1 MDYNISLFLDKRK
14 SSKKTNNLY
23 PVKLRVYSSITKT
36 KKLYPTG
43 IDMSVGDFE
52 TTFKSDGSVR
62 GKNQESKIY
71 LRNIETRAH
80 IVAKD
85 IHPFTF
91 SNFEKKMFRSKDANC
106 NVQFHYTN
114 KINTLKSND
123 QISTASNYD
132 LSLKSINSFLENN
145 TKTKLQN
152 LTFYDITPDWLDKY
166 ETYMIKTLGKS
177 RTTVSMY
184 LRALRTIFNDAINE
198 NEIKRDIYPFGKE
211 RGKYQIPSTLGKK
224 KALTKNQLKI
234 LYEAQP
240 ETPEQEKAKDFW
252 FFSYAC
258 SGMNMKDIVLLKN
271 ENLTDDT
278 LQYYRAKTINT
289 KKSNLKEISVSLND
303 YAKNIISK
311 YGNKNKSGKEFI
323 FPIISKNDGAEEQQ
337 RKIKNFTSFVNL
349 HFNKFAKKL
358 GFEFEISTYWARHS
372 FATASIRNGASME
385 FISEALNH
393 SNLNVTKNYFAGFE
407 DETKKE
413 FASRLMDF

>member
-23 PVKLRVYSSITKT
+23 PVKLRVYSAITKT

-52 TTFKSDGSVR
+52 TTFKSDASVR

-71 LRNIETRAH
+71 LRDIETRAH

-132 LSLKSINSFLENN
+132 LSLKSINNFLEEK

-152 LTFYDITPDWLDKY
+152 LTFYDINPDWLDKY

-289 KKSNLKEISVSLND
+289 KKATSRKFLYHSMIMQKILFLNMAIKTKVGRNSSFPSFLKMMVL
-303 YAKNIISK
+303 KNSK
-311 YGNKNKSGKEFI
+311 EKS
-323 FPIISKNDGAEEQQ
+323 
-337 RKIKNFTSFVNL
+337 KIL
-349 HFNKFAKKL
+349 Q
-358 GFEFEISTYWARHS
+358 
-372 FATASIRNGASME
+372 
-385 FISEALNH
+385 AL
-393 SNLNVTKNYFAGFE
+393 
-407 DETKKE
+407 
-413 FASRLMDF
+413 